1 MRDAELI
8 VFTGGSAGGLTVFLH
23 LDHVAQRMR
32 TEAPNARVVGKP
44 VCGFFADLPTDGYTP
59 QARSYPNNM
68 RYVYHMQKA
77 GPSLSTACQAFYG
90 SDAWRCIMAP
100 HAAQFVE
107 TPWFAL
113 QSRFDT
119 WQLGNIAQLPCA
131 SDPLKCNETM
141 WRDMQAYGQS
151 FMMLRNG
158 EAFESWLTGNETHG
172 NWWTQKCSG
181 LAPAADGDP
190 FSGPC
195 DRAATCEKFPDHP

>member
-1 MRDAELI
+1 
-8 VFTGGSAGGLTVFLH
+8 
-23 LDHVAQRMR
+23 
-32 TEAPNARVVGKP
+32 
-44 VCGFFADLPTDGYTP
+44 
-59 QARSYPNNM
+59 
-68 RYVYHMQKA
+68 
-77 GPSLSTACQAFYG
+77 
-90 SDAWRCIMAP
+90 MAP

-151 FMMLRNG
+151 FMMQFAPFQTPSSKNGAFLDACLVHGSTSSEIDGLRNG